1 MIKVNGEVVK
11 IEKYPDGT
19 PRINIG
25 GTYIKDDRPRY
36 CWERTVTCPPIRIQW
51 KFESNDELFYLALI
65 KKHLEDNFGTALDT
79 RGLFYLNM
87 PYIPNA
93 RMDRVKSRDEVF
105 TLKYFCDL
113 INDLHFDYVSVL
125 DAHSDVSV
133 ALLNKCSNSSARPH
147 IKWFMDNNLDKENTI
162 LYFPD
167 AGAAKRYSGL
177 FPEIPYC
184 YGEKKRDWKTGK
196 ILGLEVKTNELDLT
210 GKDVLM
216 IDDIIAYGGSLYY
229 SALELKK
236 CGVNKIYAYATHTE
250 NSILDKEKG
259 TLIKLLENGTVER
272 LFTTDSLFTGKHEK
286 ITVKELL

>member
-25 GTYIKDDRPRY
+25 GTYIKDDRTRY
-36 CWERTVTCPPIRIQW
+36 CWERAVTCPPIRIQW
-51 KFESNDELFYLALI
+51 KFESNDELFYLVLI
-65 KKHLEDNFGTALDT
+65 KKHLEDNFGAALDT

-133 ALLNKCSNSSARPH
+133 ALLNKCTNNSPKPYIQLA
-147 IKWFMDNNLDKENTI
+147 MDYDLASENI
-162 LYFPD
+162 IFYFPD

-177 FPEIPYC
+177 FPGIPHC

-196 ILGLEVKTNELDLT
+196 ILGLEVKTNGLDLA
-210 GKDVLM
+210 GKDILM
-216 IDDIIAYGGSLYY
+216 IDDIVAYGGSLYY

-272 LFTTDSLFTGKHEK
+272 LFTTNSLFTGHHEK
-286 ITVKELL
+286 ITAMEVH